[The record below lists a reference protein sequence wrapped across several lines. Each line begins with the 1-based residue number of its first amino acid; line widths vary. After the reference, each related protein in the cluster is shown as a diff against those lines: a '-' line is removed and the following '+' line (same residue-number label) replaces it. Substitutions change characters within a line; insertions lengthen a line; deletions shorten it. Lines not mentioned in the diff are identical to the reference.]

1 MRRNHPLTQ
10 PKKTAPATGRSLP
23 LAASLLVVAFSLPFS
38 AALDITLDQP
48 FQQSLNTLPHAA
60 CTTLFH
66 RNGRVGCGTPS
77 SDSVQGT
84 LLSWDEMG
92 TGVPPYSEKGS
103 GEHWNFIAVFPDGVA
118 DIEKIAS
125 LEASYGDED
134 GDGWCRMVGVLVVN
148 ATTDGMEDSY
158 YSSPMASS
166 PQGQSTPSADLAGDD
181 YDWNVKGDGLF
192 YKDRGSIP
200 TAIVTDRDI
209 STYLLKTS
217 RQQASDLKASAETT
231 ELPLVSADMNFYMGG
246 ADIDSKTCLTW
257 TDDGELRPKCL
268 PLGGNSLWATA
279 GSRADP
285 DAEDP
290 RDVVML
296 AVNIDGPS
304 QYQDLTPAAN
314 SAAGNI
320 LAGLMAA
327 RAIGELSDNELDGLP
342 RQVAFGFF
350 QGEKYGYIGSRA
362 FFADTVYP
370 GFECRE
376 GSEFVQDDAKAVERG
391 FSTCLYPMR
400 PSTGFQAL
408 GQIHSVI
415 SVDQVAFPE
424 GEGVLYAHKDGLTEV
439 GEIAADILVALT
451 NATEVIDAE
460 VGYAPPSPVSSLAR
474 ISANGGGEAGGA
486 VLSGYS
492 TAFSDGYYGSHLDS
506 ALHRKVDM
514 ESIAAAATVAARAAI
529 ALAYYDGDSDDA
541 ADDAAEYAAEYATKL
556 LPDISAD
563 DEMLLTLSQCLFYD
577 GNCDY
582 LKGHVAT
589 EDSNENN
596 RIEDNMFLSMEHYLD
611 KPPNFNVGVYTNW
624 LGQPF
629 IRHASGKSKSY
640 YGSYK
645 GDDVEDADDLDVII
659 RLSFLETSLLGILN
673 DFLGRGSDGMDTPVK
688 CKSTSDCS
696 DVSYCASS
704 GDYAVCAGSNT
715 KQCVCSRARWHTAL
729 DPDLEPLQTAGTFQL
744 RAMDEGDGGGDGLGP
759 IYTEPY
765 WGTDLGVSV
774 FRASSSYMGK
784 YVLVAGALFLVLNIV
799 VALKLKARLTK
810 EVLF

>member
-1 MRRNHPLTQ
+1 MRRNHPLTR
-10 PKKTAPATGRSLP
+10 PKKTAPATGG
-23 LAASLLVVAFSLPFS
+23 SLLLAVSLLAVALSLPFS
-38 AALDITLDQP
+38 AALDVTLDQP
-48 FQQSLNTLPHAA
+48 FQQSLITLPHAA

-66 RNGRVGCGTPS
+66 RNGRQGCGTPS
-77 SDSVQGT
+77 SDSIQGA

-92 TGVPPYSEKGS
+92 TGVPPYTEKGS
-103 GEHWNFIAVFPDGVA
+103 GEALDFIAVFPDGVA
-118 DIEKIAS
+118 DLEKIAS

-148 ATTDGMEDSY
+148 ATTDGMENSY
-158 YSSPMASS
+158 YSSPMASF
-166 PQGQSTPSADLAGDD
+166 PQGQNTPSADVTYDDGD
-181 YDWNVKGDGLF
+181 YKWNKKGDGLF

-209 STYLLKTS
+209 STYLLEIS
-217 RQQASDLKASAETT
+217 RQQASNLKASAETS
-231 ELPLVSADMNFYMGG
+231 ELPLVSANMNFYMGG
-246 ADIDSKTCLTW
+246 ADINSETCLTW

-279 GSRADP
+279 GSRTDP

-327 RAIGELSDNELDGLP
+327 RAIGELPDGELDDLQ

-376 GSEFVQDDAKAVERG
+376 GSEFAQDDAKAVERG

-400 PSTGFQAL
+400 PSTGFRAL
-408 GQIHSVI
+408 GQIYSVI

-424 GEGVLYAHKDGLTEV
+424 EEGVLYAHKDGLTDV
-439 GEIAADILVALT
+439 GEIAAEILVALT
-451 NATEVIDAE
+451 NATTVTDAG
-460 VGYAPPSPVSSLAR
+460 VGSAPPSPVSSLAR
-474 ISANGGGEAGGA
+474 ISGNGEGEAGGA

-492 TAFSDGYYGSHLDS
+492 TAFSDDYYGSHLDS

-541 ADDAAEYAAEYATKL
+541 SDDAAEYATKL
-556 LPDISAD
+556 LPDISAE

-589 EDSNENN
+589 EDSNEKYRTKMIQTMGGDKN
-596 RIEDNMFLSMEHYLD
+596 LD
-611 KPPNFNVGVYTNW
+611 TPPNFNVGVYGGY
-624 LGQPF
+624 LGQAR
-629 IRHASGKSKSY
+629 IYHDNGKSKSI

-645 GDDVEDADDLDVII
+645 GDNVEKASDFDVIV

-673 DFLGRGSDGMDTPVK
+673 DFLGRGSDGMDTPTE
-688 CKSTSDCS
+688 CKSTSDCLN
-696 DVSYCASS
+696 VSYCASS
-704 GDYAVCAGSNT
+704 GDYAVCAGSDT
-715 KQCVCSRARWHTAL
+715 KECVCSRARWHPAL
-729 DPDLEPLQTAGTFQL
+729 DPDLEPLQDQGTFLL
-744 RAMDEGDGGGDGLGP
+744 RAMEEGDGGGDGLGP

-765 WGTDLGVSV
+765 WSADIGVSV
-774 FRASSSYMGK
+774 FRASSSFMGT
-784 YVLVAGALFLVLNIV
+784 YVLVAGALFLAFNIMI
-799 VALKLKARLTK
+799 ALKLKARLTK